1 MQNNP
6 ILVEIVPTRSKAE
19 LTGRL
24 NQLFYRRVVQ
34 KAAKTGNQAD
44 YPSQTRNIYLVN
56 LLKLKPETL
65 LVLLLFG
72 AISCHEGKKASVQ
85 ANPANTSV
93 LPVDVMV
100 TTPSRLA
107 ANVEVPGTL
116 LAFEETEIHPEVAG
130 RIVTLNLH
138 EGGYVK
144 QGDLI
149 AKLYDG
155 DLQAQM
161 RKLEVQLKIADQTE
175 KRQAELLK
183 IQGISQQEYDLSLLN
198 VQSLKADM
206 DIVKE
211 SIRKTEVRAP
221 FSGKLGLKNISP
233 GAYITPSTVLT
244 TISQVN
250 QLKVEFTVPE
260 RYSDK
265 IKNGM
270 TIQFTVE
277 GNDND
282 YTATVMATQSS
293 IEEDTRS
300 LTARAIVK
308 GSSASLTPGSF
319 AKVKMVLGEDTKA
332 LMVPNTVII
341 PQGRKKQI
349 FLYRGGKAIPAEV
362 VTGVRDSTN
371 IQILQGINPGDTV
384 ITSAIL
390 FLRPNMDV
398 QLKEKN

>member
-1 MQNNP
+1 
-6 ILVEIVPTRSKAE
+6 
-19 LTGRL
+19 LTPG
-24 NQLFYRRVVQ
+24 
-34 KAAKTGNQAD
+34 
-44 YPSQTRNIYLVN
+44 II
-56 LLKLKPETL
+56 
-65 LVLLLFG
+65 LLLLLG
-72 AISCHEGKKASVQ
+72 LTISCKEAKKTAT
-85 ANPANTSV
+85 PAAPAPAAA

-100 TTPSRLA
+100 AEPSRLA
-107 ANVEVPGTL
+107 ANVEVPGSI

-130 RIVTLNLH
+130 RIVTLHLQ

-144 QGDLI
+144 QGELI

-161 RKLEVQLKIADQTE
+161 RKLDVQLKIADQTE

-211 SIRKTEVRAP
+211 SIRKTETRAP
-221 FSGKLGLKNISP
+221 FSGKLGLKNVSP
-233 GAYITPSTVLT
+233 GAYVTPSTALT

-250 QLKVEFTVPE
+250 QLKIEFNVPE
-260 RYSDK
+260 RYSEK
-265 IKNGM
+265 IKKGM
-270 TIQFTVE
+270 SIQFSVE
-277 GNDND
+277 GNDNN
-282 YTATVMATQSS
+282 YSASVIATQSA
-293 IEEDTRS
+293 IEENTRS
-300 LTARAIVK
+300 LAVRALVK
-308 GSSASLTPGSF
+308 GSTSALTPGSF
-319 AKVKMVLGEDTKA
+319 AKVKMVLGEDNKA

-349 FLYRGGKAIPAEV
+349 FLYRGGKAMPSDV

-390 FLRPNMDV
+390 FLRPGMDV
-398 QLKEKN
+398 QLKTKN